1 VNRMNRTLILTFVGL
16 APAASAAPPPSSVP
30 SQTAK
35 VVSYS
40 EKDVIP
46 VKAKI
51 RFTTLIVLPKQEQI
65 LDFTSGDKE
74 FWIVNGS
81 QNFAYVKPAKA
92 GSRTNLNLITASGNV
107 YSFVLAEV
115 SEATDA
121 EPDLKI
127 FVELKDES
135 MLSATRM
142 ASRDLS
148 PPSKLKIIANRSRSQ
163 RPRRATPRM
172 SLRRQWSARRVSS
185 GRNIRPASSSPTAS
199 SGPSGHLMSPP
210 CTPTASSPTFRR
222 ILRSR
227 PPCTSSRT
235 ASLISYSSNF
245 AMERISPPRC
255 STAGIWPSANRSSL
269 SSARNLPRSEVT
281 AMPDPIRDSEQA
293 PVPEGSVR
301 NQMMKP
307 PGILPKNTQTWVIAG
322 LATVMVAA
330 IALSGNGSKSK
341 APAPPLRQAAVIDA
355 NASRIAD
362 YRNRLEEET
371 RKLAA
376 EQAALNQAK
385 QAAAGSDPR
394 VAAAAQPTGAANTYA
409 PQHPPPV
416 DDRLS
421 AKKQLEAERERK
433 EYNSLF
439 ASNVALTFRKISQET
454 ETTASSAASSAAS
467 APPFPA
473 AAAYPYIY
481 PVPPIAPTSNVGV
494 AQGVAPADP
503 ATVRTPPAENQ
514 DWPEGQRTHPKP
526 DAELTLAEGKT
537 YRLLEG
543 TILETVVTNR
553 LNGSLA
559 GPVNT
564 MLTTDVYSHDRQ
576 HLLIP
581 QGSRILGE
589 VKPVASFGQ
598 QRLAVVFH
606 RIIMPDGYSVSLD
619 QFQGLNQIGETG
631 LRDQVN
637 HHYLEIFGVSIAIGA
652 IAGLSQANTLY
663 GISESATDAYRQGF
677 AASLSQSSLRIL
689 DRFLNIL
696 PTFTIREG
704 YRIKVYL
711 ASDLPLPAY
720 DHHKIPSDF

>member
-1 VNRMNRTLILTFVGL
+1 
-16 APAASAAPPPSSVP
+16 
-30 SQTAK
+30 
-35 VVSYS
+35 
-40 EKDVIP
+40 
-46 VKAKI
+46 
-51 RFTTLIVLPKQEQI
+51 
-65 LDFTSGDKE
+65 
-74 FWIVNGS
+74 
-81 QNFAYVKPAKA
+81 
-92 GSRTNLNLITASGNV
+92 
-107 YSFVLAEV
+107 
-115 SEATDA
+115 
-121 EPDLKI
+121 
-127 FVELKDES
+127 
-135 MLSATRM
+135 
-142 ASRDLS
+142 
-148 PPSKLKIIANRSRSQ
+148 
-163 RPRRATPRM
+163 
-172 SLRRQWSARRVSS
+172 
-185 GRNIRPASSSPTAS
+185 
-199 SGPSGHLMSPP
+199 
-210 CTPTASSPTFRR
+210 
-222 ILRSR
+222 
-227 PPCTSSRT
+227 
-235 ASLISYSSNF
+235 
-245 AMERISPPRC
+245 
-255 STAGIWPSANRSSL
+255 
-269 SSARNLPRSEVT
+269 
-281 AMPDPIRDSEQA
+281 MPDPIRDTEQP

-341 APAPPLRQAAVIDA
+341 APVLPPRQGAVIDP
-355 NASRIAD
+355 NASRIAE

-394 VAAAAQPTGAANTYA
+394 VAAAMQPGGSPNTYA
-409 PQHPPPV
+409 VPQPPPL

-439 ASNVALTFRKISQET
+439 ASNVALTFRKDSQERD
-454 ETTASSAASSAAS
+454 TTAASAAS
-467 APPFPA
+467 PVPA
-473 AAAYPYIY
+473 TTAYPYLYTI
-481 PVPPIAPTSNVGV
+481 PPIAPTMHVGV
-494 AQGVAPADP
+494 AQGVAPAADQAP
-503 ATVRTPPAENQ
+503 ARTPRAENQ
-514 DWPEGQRTHPKP
+514 DPSDRQRTHPKP
-526 DAELTLAEGKT
+526 DPELTLADGKN
-537 YRLLEG
+537 YRLPEG
-543 TILETVVTNR
+543 TILDTVLTNR

-564 MLTTDVYSHDRQ
+564 MLTTDVYTHDRQ

-581 QGSRILGE
+581 QGSRVLGE

-598 QRLAVVFH
+598 QRLAIVFH

-677 AASLSQSSLRIL
+677 ASSLSQSSLRIL

-704 YRIKVYL
+704 YRIKIYL

-720 DHHKIPSDF
+720 DHHKIPNDF

>member
-1 VNRMNRTLILTFVGL
+1 M
-16 APAASAAPPPSSVP
+16 PDS
-30 SQTAK
+30 
-35 VVSYS
+35 
-40 EKDVIP
+40 
-46 VKAKI
+46 I
-51 RFTTLIVLPKQEQI
+51 RDPKQ
-65 LDFTSGDKE
+65 
-74 FWIVNGS
+74 
-81 QNFAYVKPAKA
+81 A
-92 GSRTNLNLITASGNV
+92 TA
-107 YSFVLAEV
+107 
-115 SEATDA
+115 
-121 EPDLKI
+121 
-127 FVELKDES
+127 
-135 MLSATRM
+135 
-142 ASRDLS
+142 
-148 PPSKLKIIANRSRSQ
+148 
-163 RPRRATPRM
+163 
-172 SLRRQWSARRVSS
+172 
-185 GRNIRPASSSPTAS
+185 
-199 SGPSGHLMSPP
+199 
-210 CTPTASSPTFRR
+210 
-222 ILRSR
+222 
-227 PPCTSSRT
+227 
-235 ASLISYSSNF
+235 
-245 AMERISPPRC
+245 
-255 STAGIWPSANRSSL
+255 
-269 SSARNLPRSEVT
+269 
-281 AMPDPIRDSEQA
+281 
-293 PVPEGSVR
+293 PEGSVH
-301 NQMMKP
+301 NQTMKP

-341 APAPPLRQAAVIDA
+341 APAPLPRQGAVIDP

-376 EQAALNQAK
+376 EQATLNQAK

-394 VAAAAQPTGAANTYA
+394 VAAAIQPTGAANTYP
-409 PQHPPPV
+409 PQQPPPL

-421 AKKQLEAERERK
+421 AKKQLEAERERR
-433 EYNSLF
+433 EYSSLF
-439 ASNVALTFRKISQET
+439 TSNIALTFRKDAPET
-454 ETTASSAASSAAS
+454 DTTKLLAVA
-467 APPFPA
+467 APPIPQNG
-473 AAAYPYIY
+473 AYPYIY
-481 PVPPIAPTSNVGV
+481 PVPPIAPTMRVGV
-494 AQGVAPADP
+494 AQGVAPAADQGP
-503 ATVRTPPAENQ
+503 ARTPQAENQ
-514 DWPEGQRTHPKP
+514 DRSEVERSHPKP
-526 DAELTLAEGKT
+526 DPELTLADGKN

-543 TILETVVTNR
+543 TILETVLTNR

-564 MLTTDVYSHDRQ
+564 MLTTDVYTHDRQ

-598 QRLAVVFH
+598 QRLAIVFH

-677 AASLSQSSLRIL
+677 ASSLSQSSLRIL

-704 YRIKVYL
+704 YRIKIYL

-720 DHHKIPSDF
+720 DHHKIPNDF

>member
-1 VNRMNRTLILTFVGL
+1 
-16 APAASAAPPPSSVP
+16 
-30 SQTAK
+30 
-35 VVSYS
+35 
-40 EKDVIP
+40 
-46 VKAKI
+46 
-51 RFTTLIVLPKQEQI
+51 
-65 LDFTSGDKE
+65 
-74 FWIVNGS
+74 
-81 QNFAYVKPAKA
+81 
-92 GSRTNLNLITASGNV
+92 
-107 YSFVLAEV
+107 
-115 SEATDA
+115 
-121 EPDLKI
+121 
-127 FVELKDES
+127 
-135 MLSATRM
+135 
-142 ASRDLS
+142 
-148 PPSKLKIIANRSRSQ
+148 
-163 RPRRATPRM
+163 
-172 SLRRQWSARRVSS
+172 
-185 GRNIRPASSSPTAS
+185 
-199 SGPSGHLMSPP
+199 
-210 CTPTASSPTFRR
+210 
-222 ILRSR
+222 
-227 PPCTSSRT
+227 
-235 ASLISYSSNF
+235 
-245 AMERISPPRC
+245 
-255 STAGIWPSANRSSL
+255 
-269 SSARNLPRSEVT
+269 
-281 AMPDPIRDSEQA
+281 MPDSIRDPEQA

-322 LATVMVAA
+322 LAAVMVAA

-341 APAPPLRQAAVIDA
+341 APAPLPRQAVIDPS
-355 NASRIAD
+355 ASRIAE

-376 EQAALNQAK
+376 EQATLNQAK

-394 VAAAAQPTGAANTYA
+394 VAAAMQPTEAANTFA
-409 PQHPPPV
+409 PQQPRPL
-416 DDRLS
+416 DDGLS
-421 AKKQLEAERERK
+421 TKKQLEAERERK

-439 ASNVALTFRKISQET
+439 ASNVALTFRRDAPET
-454 ETTASSAASSAAS
+454 DTTKSPVPAGSPI
-467 APPFPA
+467 APT
-473 AAAYPYIY
+473 AAYQYLY
-481 PVPPIAPTSNVGV
+481 PVPPIAPTSGTGA
-494 AQGVAPADP
+494 AQGVAPPADQAP
-503 ATVRTPPAENQ
+503 VRTPQAENR
-514 DWPEGQRTHPKP
+514 DRSVVERSHPKFDP
-526 DAELTLAEGKT
+526 ELTLADGKN
-537 YRLLEG
+537 YRLPEG
-543 TILETVVTNR
+543 TILETVLTNR

-564 MLTTDVYSHDRQ
+564 MLTSDVYSHDRQ

-663 GISESATDAYRQGF
+663 GINESATDTYRQGF

-704 YRIKVYL
+704 YRIKIYL

-720 DHHKIPSDF
+720 DHHKIPNDF

>member
-1 VNRMNRTLILTFVGL
+1 
-16 APAASAAPPPSSVP
+16 
-30 SQTAK
+30 
-35 VVSYS
+35 
-40 EKDVIP
+40 
-46 VKAKI
+46 
-51 RFTTLIVLPKQEQI
+51 
-65 LDFTSGDKE
+65 
-74 FWIVNGS
+74 
-81 QNFAYVKPAKA
+81 
-92 GSRTNLNLITASGNV
+92 
-107 YSFVLAEV
+107 
-115 SEATDA
+115 
-121 EPDLKI
+121 
-127 FVELKDES
+127 
-135 MLSATRM
+135 
-142 ASRDLS
+142 
-148 PPSKLKIIANRSRSQ
+148 
-163 RPRRATPRM
+163 
-172 SLRRQWSARRVSS
+172 
-185 GRNIRPASSSPTAS
+185 
-199 SGPSGHLMSPP
+199 
-210 CTPTASSPTFRR
+210 
-222 ILRSR
+222 
-227 PPCTSSRT
+227 
-235 ASLISYSSNF
+235 
-245 AMERISPPRC
+245 
-255 STAGIWPSANRSSL
+255 
-269 SSARNLPRSEVT
+269 
-281 AMPDPIRDSEQA
+281 MPDPIRDPEQTT
-293 PVPEGSVR
+293 VPQGSVR

-330 IALSGNGSKSK
+330 IALSGNSKSK
-341 APAPPLRQAAVIDA
+341 APASPPRQVAVIDP

-394 VAAAAQPTGAANTYA
+394 LAAAVQPTAAANSYA
-409 PQHPPPV
+409 PQQPPPV

-421 AKKQLEAERERK
+421 AKRQLEAERERK

-439 ASNVALTFRKISQET
+439 ASNVALTFRKNSEET
-454 ETTASSAASSAAS
+454 ETTASSVAYT
-467 APPFPA
+467 PPVPSTG
-473 AAAYPYIY
+473 AYPYLHTI
-481 PVPPIAPTSNVGV
+481 PPIAPISSIGV
-494 AQGVAPADP
+494 AQGVAPA
-503 ATVRTPPAENQ
+503 AGEASVRTPLAENQ
-514 DWPEGQRTHPKP
+514 KPSEVERSHPKP
-526 DAELTLAEGKT
+526 DPELTLADGKT

-543 TILETVVTNR
+543 TILETVLTNR

-589 VKPVASFGQ
+589 VKPVATFGQ

-606 RIIMPDGYSVSLD
+606 RIMMPDGYSVSLD
-619 QFQGLNQIGETG
+619 QFMGLNQISETG

-652 IAGLSQANTLY
+652 IAGLSQANTMY

-677 AASLSQSSLRIL
+677 AASLSQTSLRIL

-711 ASDLPLPAY
+711 ASDLLLPAY
-720 DHHKIPSDF
+720 DRHKIPTDF